1 MESIV
6 ANTTQAEHIQVHII
20 MIIHTD
26 PNLISQIKIQTIIKV
41 HKWINILI
49 IRLVITTIQTI
60 NIKINTIIPIWIR
73 FQIITTTIIHKIS
86 TIIVL
91 KTIKVSSLLAIITM
105 IISLLFQ
112 ITNTDLFKYSKNVYL
127 VSVNV
132 S

>member
-91 KTIKVSSLLAIITM
+91 KTIKVSSLLAITTM

>member
-6 ANTTQAEHIQVHII
+6 ANTTQAEHILVHII